1 MQQNKLYDVIILGA
15 SSQGLTLAEL
25 IEDSCSTALVSS
37 NFTHKTKKQCLV
49 YTDLIQG
56 TAVYLS
62 YMRGLF
68 VLSLENREKV
78 VGKNLV
84 IATGTKPKKSAL
96 RNQNIKYNISEITE
110 KNKIAQAVV
119 YGHDELAVQYSI
131 SLAKLF
137 KYVYL
142 CSDTFELDCSKKAQK
157 QLNELVNVVH
167 LPGCT
172 VVSCKND
179 NKGQLVEITLDTYDT
194 IKTSNLVM
202 SIGRQPDLP
211 SFLAQY
217 IKVDSEGYVI
227 TKEYLES
234 TLVPKVYAIGG
245 LHKKP
250 TKKSLTALANK
261 LKEEITNAGR
271 ESDLS
276 K

>member
-15 SSQGLTLAEL
+15 SDQGLALAEAL
-25 IEDSCSTALVSS
+25 EASCTTALVST
-37 NFTHKTKKQCLV
+37 NFSHKLKKQLLTA
-49 YTDLIQG
+49 TDLIQG
-56 TAVYLS
+56 TAIYLS

-68 VLSLENREKV
+68 VLSLENHETV

-84 IATGTKPKKSAL
+84 IATGTKPNKAAL
-96 RNQNIKYNISEITE
+96 KNQNIKYSISEITE
-110 KNKIAQAVV
+110 KNKVAQAVV

-131 SLAKLF
+131 RLAKLF

-142 CSDTFELDCSKKAQK
+142 CSDTFDLACSKRSKR
-157 QLNELVNVVH
+157 QLNDLVNVVH
-167 LPGCT
+167 LPKCKI
-172 VVSCKND
+172 VACKND
-179 NKGQLVEITLDTYDT
+179 ARGQLVEITLDTYDT

-217 IKVDSEGYVI
+217 IKVDSGGYVI

-261 LKEEITNAGR
+261 LKEETANAG
-271 ESDLS
+271 
-276 K
+276 

>member
-15 SSQGLTLAEL
+15 SSHGLALAEM

-37 NFTHKTKKQCLV
+37 NFTHKTKKQSLD

-84 IATGTKPKKSAL
+84 IATGTRPKKSAL
-96 RNQNIKYNISEITE
+96 RNQNIRYNISELTE

-137 KYVYL
+137 RYVYL
-142 CSDTFELDCSKKAQK
+142 CSDTFELDCSKKVQK
-157 QLNELVNVVH
+157 QLNELINVVH

-172 VVSCKND
+172 VLSCKND
-179 NKGQLVEITLDTYDT
+179 AKGQLVEITLDTYDT
-194 IKTSNLVM
+194 IKTSTLIM
-202 SIGRQPDLP
+202 SIGRLPDLP
-211 SFLAQY
+211 SFLNQY
-217 IKVDSEGYVI
+217 IKKDSEGYAI
-227 TKEYLES
+227 TKEYSES
-234 TLVPKVYAIGG
+234 TTIPKVYAIGG
-245 LHKKP
+245 LLKKS
-250 TKKSLTALANK
+250 TKKSLTTLAIK
-261 LKEEITNAGR
+261 LKEETVNA
-271 ESDLS
+271 
-276 K
+276 